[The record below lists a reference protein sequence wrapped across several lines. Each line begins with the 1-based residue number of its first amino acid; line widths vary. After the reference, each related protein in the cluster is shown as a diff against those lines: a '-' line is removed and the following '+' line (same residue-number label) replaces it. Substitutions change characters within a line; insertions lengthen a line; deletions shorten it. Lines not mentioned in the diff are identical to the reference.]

1 MAPRLR
7 SHSLETRTQRL
18 KLPIAKK
25 PIFVRIGNGLSLG
38 YRRNRTVGTWVM
50 RVSDGKG
57 GNWTT
62 AVGSADDREEADG
75 HEILTFWQAQDRAR
89 AEARSSSGISKKAPL
104 TVRDVA
110 ETHLQM
116 LAARNPRSAHSTRGR
131 LETKF
136 LAQFGDRTV
145 LSLTKTQLDGWLASM
160 VSKSEDPETVRRS
173 KDSANRVLSMVK
185 ALLNHAVRDPANGIK
200 DDSPWRLVKPFH
212 GVAKPRD
219 IRYTPDEIRRL
230 ISSAPDQATSN
241 LIKGA
246 YLTGARFGELA
257 QALVRDFDP
266 KAKTLW
272 INSGKTGSRSIILQ
286 TDAAQYISSLCEDRD
301 GADFL
306 FVKADGTRWKRSEQ
320 TRPFKE
326 ALKRADLPTDGSIY
340 ALRHSYISSAIEGG
354 VPLNIIAENCGTSVR
369 MIETT
374 YAKVLAEHR
383 RNFIERGAP
392 RL

>member
-1 MAPRLR
+1 MAPRIR
-7 SHSLETRTQRL
+7 NNALENRTQRM
-18 KLPIAKK
+18 KLPVAKK
-25 PIFVRIGNGLSLG
+25 PIFVRIGQGLSLG
-38 YRRNRTVGTWVM
+38 YRRNRTVGTWVL

-57 GNWTT
+57 SNWTS
-62 AVGSADDREEADG
+62 AVGNADDREDADG
-75 HEILTFWQAQDRAR
+75 DRILSFWQAQERAR
-89 AEARSSSGISKKAPL
+89 ATAKSKVGGTKRAPL
-104 TVRDVA
+104 TVREAA

-116 LAARNPRSAHSTRGR
+116 LAARNPRSANSTRGR
-131 LETKF
+131 LEKKF
-136 LAQFGDRTV
+136 LTKFGDRTV
-145 LSLTKTQLDGWLASM
+145 ETLTKTQLDGWLASL
-160 VSKSEDPETVRRS
+160 VLKSDDAERVRRS

-185 ALLNHAVRDPANGIK
+185 AALNHALRDPANGLA
-200 DDSPWRLVKPFH
+200 DDSAWRLVKPFH
-212 GVAKPRD
+212 GVAKARE
-219 IRYTPDEIRRL
+219 IRYTVEEVRKL
-230 ISSAPDQATSN
+230 IDHAPDDGIGN

-257 QALVRDFDP
+257 QAHVRDFDR

-272 INSGKTGSRSIILQ
+272 INAGKTGSRNVILQ
-286 TDAAQYISSLCEDRD
+286 SDAVTFLNEISTNRPSSDP
-301 GADFL
+301 L
-306 FVKADGTRWKRSEQ
+306 FVKTDGSRWKRSEQ

-326 ALKRADLPTDGSIY
+326 ALRQAGLPPDGSIY

-392 RL
+392 TL